1 MKLRRF
7 WIKFDLRLE
16 DAPPVGVL
24 AGCGV
29 TAFSREDA
37 HEIIGKQIF
46 AGNVLPG
53 IQKEIEDVD
62 VSTLDPRH
70 VRPNIGDPTKR
81 GVWFPLGY

>member
-7 WIKFDLRLE
+7 WIKFNLRLE
-16 DAPPVGVL
+16 DAPPIGVL

-29 TAFSREDA
+29 TAYSLEDA

-46 AGNVLPG
+46 AGATLPG

-62 VSTLDPRH
+62 VSKLDPRH
-70 VRPNIGDPTKR
+70 VCPIMGDPTTR